1 MVTAKHPWW
10 HRFVFSSTQKIEE
23 GGFQFQG
30 LPEL

>member
-10 HRFVFSSTQKIEE
+10 HRFVFSNTQKIEA